1 MGKMLQ
7 EGVTLIELLV
17 TLSVIAIIVAVG
29 VPALRDFFAMNR
41 MSAAVNDLVTSLHLA
56 RSEAIKRDAPTVL
69 CPSADWDSAD
79 PICTAD
85 GSLADGWIVVVDP
98 DNNAIVVQAHE
109 PLSGRIEFKRNFAD
123 SIGYS
128 ANGHVVANIASADNE
143 FNLLLCDSRGD
154 REAGGGLAAGRWI
167 NVRDTGRP
175 RIYAQRAE
183 VQAMLGGC
191 Q

>member
-1 MGKMLQ
+1 MIRLALDGDVDHV
-7 EGVTLIELLV
+7 EGPAPRVDETLLH
-17 TLSVIAIIVAVG
+17 AI
-29 VPALRDFFAMNR
+29 
-41 MSAAVNDLVTSLHLA
+41 
-56 RSEAIKRDAPTVL
+56 
-69 CPSADWDSAD
+69 
-79 PICTAD
+79 
-85 GSLADGWIVVVDP
+85 
-98 DNNAIVVQAHE
+98 NAIVVQAHE